1 MGAPLDRTAQLI
13 SRMPMTH
20 WAKSSNKQAAYSNE
34 EFMIAFQIRDVDQEI
49 LYKWTKE
56 ICEYRLITYFERKSN
71 I

>member
-20 WAKSSNKQAAYSNE
+20 WAKSSNRQVTYSNE
-34 EFMIAFQIRDVDQEI
+34 EFMVGFQIREGDQEI

-56 ICEYRLITYFERKSN
+56 ICEYRLNTYFERRSN
-71 I
+71 T